1 MPLYTDYHMA
11 KEKAVMGRLNL
22 PLDDQVKEKVED
34 YTEIDTWIKEAREEK
49 SS

>member
-1 MPLYTDYHMA
+1 MPSYTDYHTA

-22 PLDDQVKEKVED
+22 PLDDQVKKKVED